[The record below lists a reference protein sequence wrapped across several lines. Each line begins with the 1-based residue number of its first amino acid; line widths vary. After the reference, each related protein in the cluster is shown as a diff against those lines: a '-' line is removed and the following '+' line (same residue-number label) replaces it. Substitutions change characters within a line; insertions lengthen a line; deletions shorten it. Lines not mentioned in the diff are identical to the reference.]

1 MLTKKIQRHPTYV
14 VSAPPTSG
22 PIATAIPTVA
32 PQIPKAVPR
41 SRPWNSC
48 EMIASE
54 TANIPAPPI
63 PCAPRAMIS
72 QSGDV
77 RRAAERRGDREERD
91 RDEKDALAAEQVAE
105 RAGVEHRRREGERV
119 GVHDPLQVGEGGVE
133 LLFDVRQRDV
143 DYRDVEEQ
151 HEHCHAHHDED
162 APFPLHSGETNE
174 AGVGYGATKGQQGWR
189 SRGY

>member
-1 MLTKKIQRHPTYV
+1 MPAATQAIPIGMLTKKIQRQPTYV

-63 PCAPRAMIS
+63 PCAPRARIS
-72 QSGDV
+72 QSGDC
-77 RRAAERRGDREERD
+77 AAPQSAEASGEERD
-91 RDEKDALAAEQVAE
+91 RHEEDPLAAEQVAE
-105 RAGVEHRRREGERV
+105 RARVEHRRREGERV
-119 GVHDPLQVGEGGVE
+119 GVHDPLQVGEGGVQ
-133 LLFDVRQRDV
+133 LLVDIRQRDV

-151 HEHCHAHHDED
+151 HEDRHAHHDQH
-162 APFPLHSGETNE
+162 APFPLHS
-174 AGVGYGATKGQQGWR
+174 
-189 SRGY
+189 RGN